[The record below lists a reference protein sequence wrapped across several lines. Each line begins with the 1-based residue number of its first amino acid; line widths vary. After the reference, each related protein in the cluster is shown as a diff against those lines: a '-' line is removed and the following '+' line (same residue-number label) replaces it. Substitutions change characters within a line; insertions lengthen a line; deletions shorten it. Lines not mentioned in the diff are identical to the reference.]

1 MKRSIYAH
9 LKQWKKNKRRKPL
22 ILKGA
27 RQVGKTYILKKF
39 GRENFENLH
48 YINFEEDESLSRIFE
63 KNLKVNRIIQELQFY
78 LDKAINIEQ
87 DILIMDEIQAC
98 PKALT
103 SLKYFNELM
112 PDFSICAAGS
122 LLGVHL
128 GEASF
133 PVGKVDFLDMFP
145 MNFREFLEALEENML
160 CDFLDTL
167 TYDRP
172 IPETVHEKLWE
183 RYKIYLVVGGLPY
196 IVQTYVELQEDLFTC
211 LNQVRKVQKDLI
223 NTYLAD
229 IAKHSG
235 KINSMHLERML
246 RTIPS
251 QLARQQDGSAPKFR
265 FQGVIPGIRGY
276 SRLANV
282 IDWLEAAGLIHKI
295 HIINRGELPFSA
307 FSKENTFKLFMFDVG
322 LLGALGDLPVKSLLD
337 YNFGTYKGYTA
348 ENFAAQEFICKG
360 ISPLYSWKENTSELE
375 FIIESHGRILPV
387 EVKSG
392 WVTQAKSLKIFSEKY
407 NPEYRT
413 IFSGRNL
420 KIDTENRVH
429 QYPLYLVSYFPLL

>member
-1 MKRSIYAH
+1 MKRSIYSH
-9 LKQWKKNKRRKPL
+9 LKQWKKKKHRRPL

-39 GRENFENLH
+39 GMEHFENFH
-48 YINFEEDESLSRIFE
+48 YINFEEDRSLSSIFE
-63 KNLKVNRIIQELQFY
+63 KNLKVKRIVQELQFY
-78 LDKAINIEQ
+78 LDKPINIKH
-87 DILIMDEIQAC
+87 DLLIMDEIQVC
-98 PKALT
+98 PNALT
-103 SLKYFNELM
+103 SLKYFNEQM

-133 PVGKVDFLDMFP
+133 PVGKVDFLDLFP
-145 MNFREFLEALEENML
+145 MSFREFLEASRQDML
-160 CDFLDTL
+160 CDFLDNL
-167 TYDRP
+167 TFEQS

-183 RYKIYLVVGGLPY
+183 LFKIYLVVGGLPY
-196 IVQTYVELQEDLFTC
+196 IVQTYVEFQENLFEC
-211 LNQVRKVQKDLI
+211 LNQVRKAQKDLVK
-223 NTYLAD
+223 TYLAD

-235 KINSMHLERML
+235 KINSMHIERML
-246 RTIPS
+246 RNIPS

-265 FQGVIPGIRGY
+265 FKGVIPGIRGY

-282 IDWLEAAGLIHKI
+282 IDWLEAAGLIYKI
-295 HIINRGELPFSA
+295 HIINRAELPFSA
-307 FSKENTFKLFMFDVG
+307 YSKENTFKLIMFDVG

-337 YNFGTYKGYTA
+337 YNFGTYKGYVA
-348 ENFAAQEFICKG
+348 ENFVAQEFVCKG

-375 FIIESHGRILPV
+375 FVIESQAEILPV

-392 WVTQAKSLKIFSEKY
+392 WVTQAKSLKVFSEKY

-413 IFSGRNL
+413 VFSGRNL
-420 KIDTENRVH
+420 KIDIENRVH
-429 QYPLYLVSYFPLL
+429 QYPLYLASHFPLV